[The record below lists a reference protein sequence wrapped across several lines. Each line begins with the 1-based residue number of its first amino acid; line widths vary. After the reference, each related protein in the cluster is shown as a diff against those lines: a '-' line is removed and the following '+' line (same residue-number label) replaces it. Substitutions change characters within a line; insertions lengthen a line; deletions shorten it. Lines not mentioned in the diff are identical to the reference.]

1 MLDVVRKNERT
12 AKGITDYFQDPYES
26 LNPRMTVSQAIQA
39 PLIIQK
45 IYKALTGWGWRRK
58 PMK

>member
-1 MLDVVRKNERT
+1 MKELRKELQ
-12 AKGITDYFQDPYES
+12 IIFQDPYES

-45 IYKALTGWGWRRK
+45 IYKLSLIHISVPGRK
-58 PMK
+58 ILE